1 MTLFDIIWFPDT
13 DTTTC
18 LPQFAFVQLCRY
30 VFPRFCAV
38 SSFISRPTWVREMM
52 MRRLRKLM
60 VMRKKPKGKGKGRGK
75 GKGKGKGRGK
85 GKAKKAASP
94 KKPSKANPKRMD
106 LVRRVQVRSQLRNP
120 RERPRKKVWERM

>member
-1 MTLFDIIWFPDT
+1 MGEGDD
-13 DTTTC
+13 DE
-18 LPQFAFVQLCRY
+18 A
-30 VFPRFCAV
+30 A
-38 SSFISRPTWVREMM
+38 EADGNE
-52 MRRLRKLM
+52 K
-60 VMRKKPKGKGKGRGK
+60 KKPKGKGKGRGK

-106 LVRRVQVRSQLRNP
+106 LVQRVQVRSQLRNP